1 MAFGVII
8 ASHKC
13 HCNIV
18 WPHIETVDLKGTEVL
33 KASSFVL
40 HSSLLLNCGGEVYT
54 FKGALPRPRRSSPV
68 SRKAATHN

>member
-33 KASSFVL
+33 KASRFVL
-40 HSSLLLNCGGEVYT
+40 HSSLKLECGSEVYT
-54 FKGALPRPRRSSPV
+54 FKIFAQV
-68 SRKAATHN
+68 KKAIACITESCNA

>member
-1 MAFGVII
+1 MAVAVII

-13 HCNIV
+13 YCNIV

-40 HSSLLLNCGGEVYT
+40 HSSLTLKCGGEVYT
-54 FKGALPRPRRSSPV
+54 FKGIAQAKKVTSCITESCN
-68 SRKAATHN
+68 A